1 MKEGDYVHLYLKSGI
16 SSKEYYVVPNV
27 FEFFRIYIFLQPII
41 GEKVFFWEGIRKR
54 LFGES
59 LSVFSKVRI

>member
-1 MKEGDYVHLYLKSGI
+1 MKEGDYVQLYLKSGI
-16 SSKEYYVVPNV
+16 SSMEYYVVPNV
-27 FEFFRIYIFLQPII
+27 FEFFRMYIFFATYYRRKSI
-41 GEKVFFWEGIRKR
+41 FWEGIRKR